1 MNIKSVSTIVLSA
14 ITLLGFNQCKQ
25 QAETTNVVPQE
36 QAPVAAVSGLKIAF
50 VDVDSLLA
58 NYAFYQDLTEELIRK
73 QENFRLSLAED
84 EKNLQ
89 KDIDDYTNKVRNNVY
104 SSAERVQQEQNR
116 LERKRQAYIEKGN
129 KYAKELDDQNTANS
143 QKVGEAIEKFV
154 KEYNKKHGYNLII
167 TRSSV
172 LYADDVMNITAEI
185 LDGLNAEYNSPDE

>member
-14 ITLLGFNQCKQ
+14 VMIMGCKQ
-25 QAETTNVVPQE
+25 QSETTNVAPQE
-36 QAPVAAVSGLKIAF
+36 QAPVAVSGLKIAF

-58 NYAFYQDLTEELIRK
+58 NYAFYQDLTEDLIRK
-73 QENFRLSLAED
+73 QETFRLSLAED
-84 EKNLQ
+84 EKSLQ
-89 KDIDDYTNKVRNNVY
+89 KDIDDFNNKVRNNVY

-143 QKVGEAIEKFV
+143 QKVGEAIDKFV
-154 KEYNKKHGYNLII
+154 KEYNKKNGYNLII
-167 TRSSV
+167 TRSSI

-185 LDGLNAEYNSPDE
+185 LDGLNAEYNSPNE

>member
-14 ITLLGFNQCKQ
+14 IMIVGCKQ

-36 QAPVAAVSGLKIAF
+36 QAPVAVSGLKIAF
-50 VDVDSLLA
+50 VDIDSLLA

-84 EKNLQ
+84 EKSLQ
-89 KDIDDYTNKVRNNVY
+89 KDIDDFNNKVRNNVY

-129 KYAKELDDQNTANS
+129 KYAAELEDQNNANS
-143 QKVGEAIEKFV
+143 QKVGEAIDKFV

-167 TRSSV
+167 TRSSI
-172 LYADDVMNITAEI
+172 LYADDVMNITAQI
-185 LDGLNAEYNSPDE
+185 LDGLNAEYNSPNE

>member
-14 ITLLGFNQCKQ
+14 IMIVGCKQ

-36 QAPVAAVSGLKIAF
+36 QAPVAVSGLKIAF
-50 VDVDSLLA
+50 VDIDSLLA

-84 EKNLQ
+84 EKSLQ
-89 KDIDDYTNKVRNNVY
+89 KDIDDFNNKVRNNVY

-143 QKVGEAIEKFV
+143 QKVGEAIDKFV
-154 KEYNKKHGYNLII
+154 KEYNKKNGYNLII
-167 TRSSV
+167 TRSSI

-185 LDGLNAEYNSPDE
+185 LDGLNAEYNSPNE

>member
-14 ITLLGFNQCKQ
+14 IMIVGCKQ

-36 QAPVAAVSGLKIAF
+36 QAPVAVSGLKIAF
-50 VDVDSLLA
+50 VDIDSLLA

-84 EKNLQ
+84 EKSLQ
-89 KDIDDYTNKVRNNVY
+89 KDIDDFNNKVRNNVY

-129 KYAKELDDQNTANS
+129 KYAAELEDQNNANS
-143 QKVGEAIEKFV
+143 QKVGEAIDKLV

-167 TRSSV
+167 TRSSI
-172 LYADDVMNITAEI
+172 LYADDVMNITAAI
-185 LDGLNAEYNSPDE
+185 LDGLNAEYNSPNE